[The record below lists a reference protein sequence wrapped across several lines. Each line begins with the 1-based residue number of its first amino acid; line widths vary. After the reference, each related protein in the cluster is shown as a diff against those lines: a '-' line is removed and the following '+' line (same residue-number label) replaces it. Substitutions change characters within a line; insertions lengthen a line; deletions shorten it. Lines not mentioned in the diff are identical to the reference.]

1 VGPAKRSKLFHAIV
15 GLGLAAVGCGGRE
28 TGAADIEAGQEV
40 HGDGASPGDANA
52 HAEAAETED
61 AAPLILLVPDAAT
74 ALDSAVAADVAA
86 DVSVER
92 WVPIPI
98 A

>member
-15 GLGLAAVGCGGRE
+15 GLGLVAAGCGGRE
-28 TGAADIEAGQEV
+28 QTGADGIEAGQEV
-40 HGDGASPGDANA
+40 HGDGASSGDDAR
-52 HAEAAETED
+52 AEAATED
-61 AAPLILLVPDAAT
+61 AGPPDVQLPDAAPE
-74 ALDSAVAADVAA
+74 LDSAVAADVAR
-86 DVSVER
+86 DVAVER